1 MGGFEVP
8 RPRRGQQEDRRVV
21 GGLPVRVRSQ
31 RLGVSAAYFDG
42 RPEQVH
48 RIRDWC
54 RNATR
59 LDAEHAAPVVLAVS
73 ELVTN
78 AIRHSASGGRCGR
91 VKVAVETLPGD
102 IVLAAVTDDG
112 PRAGQRISLPRIP
125 PGAHELDTC
134 GRGLHLVAELAE
146 KWWWSG
152 LPGGSLTVWALIDPH
167 RDLEPDLAPIGHQQH
182 T

>member
-1 MGGFEVP
+1 M
-8 RPRRGQQEDRRVV
+8 V
-21 GGLPVRVRSQ
+21 GGLPVRVKSR

-42 RPEQVH
+42 RPEQVA

-59 LDAEHAAPVVLAVS
+59 LEAEQADPVVLAVS

-78 AIRHSASGGRCGR
+78 SIRHSASGGRCGR

-102 IVLAAVTDDG
+102 VVLLAVTDDG
-112 PRAGQRISLPRIP
+112 PRAGQRISLPRISP
-125 PGAHELDTC
+125 QVHDLGTC
-134 GRGLHLVAELAE
+134 GRGLHLVNALAE

-167 RDLEPDLAPIGHQQH
+167 RDLEPELPPFGHHQH